1 MKKITLIAVILSA
14 VAYLSFTVVEK
25 ATWTYDKAHA
35 KVGFGVTH
43 MMISEVEGYFK
54 TADVTLT
61 TSKPD
66 FTDAVVEVTVDAS
79 SIFTDNDKRDEHL
92 RSGDFFDVQ
101 KYPTVTFKSF
111 YFKRTK
117 AANTYYVKGNL
128 TMHGVTKAVGLT
140 AVAKTGVNP
149 YSKKDIAVSRF
160 PVLLSVLTSELVEA
174 PLQQLLAMKLSS
186 TVTLNSQRINIPKRN
201 RIQLHGPDCGICFGS
216 WSFHY

>member
-1 MKKITLIAVILSA
+1 MKKITFIAVILSA
-14 VAYLSFTVVEK
+14 VGILSFTVVEK

-61 TSKPD
+61 TSKAD

-101 KYPTVTFKSF
+101 KYPNITFKSF

-128 TMHGVTKAVGLT
+128 TMHGVTKPVGLT

-149 YSKKDIAVSRF
+149 YSKKDIAGFKISGTVKRSDFGIGGSTPSAVVSDE
-160 PVLLSVLTSELVEA
+160 VI
-174 PLQQLLAMKLSS
+174 
-186 TVTLNSQRINIPKRN
+186 INCNAEFSKN
-201 RIQLHGPDCGICFGS
+201 
-216 WSFHY
+216 

>member
-1 MKKITLIAVILSA
+1 MKKITFIAVILSA

-25 ATWTYDKAHA
+25 ASWTYDKAHA

-101 KYPTVTFKSF
+101 KYPTITFKSF

-128 TMHGVTKAVGLT
+128 TMHGVTKPVGLT

-149 YSKKDIAVSRF
+149 YSKKDIAGFKISGTVKRSDFGIGGSTPSAVVSDE
-160 PVLLSVLTSELVEA
+160 VI
-174 PLQQLLAMKLSS
+174 
-186 TVTLNSQRINIPKRN
+186 INCNAEFSKN
-201 RIQLHGPDCGICFGS
+201 
-216 WSFHY
+216 

>member
-25 ATWTYDKAHA
+25 ASWTYDKAHA

-128 TMHGVTKAVGLT
+128 TMHGVTKPVGLT

-149 YSKKDIAVSRF
+149 YSKKEIAGFKISGTVKRSDFGIGGSTPSAVVSDE
-160 PVLLSVLTSELVEA
+160 VI
-174 PLQQLLAMKLSS
+174 
-186 TVTLNSQRINIPKRN
+186 INCNAEFSKN
-201 RIQLHGPDCGICFGS
+201 
-216 WSFHY
+216 

>member
-25 ATWTYDKAHA
+25 ASWTYDKAHA

-128 TMHGVTKAVGLT
+128 TMHGVTKPVGLT

-149 YSKKDIAVSRF
+149 YSKKEIAGFKITGTVKRSDFGIGGSTPSAVVSDE
-160 PVLLSVLTSELVEA
+160 VI
-174 PLQQLLAMKLSS
+174 
-186 TVTLNSQRINIPKRN
+186 INCNAEFSKN
-201 RIQLHGPDCGICFGS
+201 
-216 WSFHY
+216 

>member
-25 ATWTYDKAHA
+25 ASWTYDKAHA

-54 TADVTLT
+54 TADVSLT

-128 TMHGVTKAVGLT
+128 TMHGVTKPVGLT

-149 YSKKDIAVSRF
+149 YSKKEIAGFKITGTVKRSDFGIGGSTPSAVVSDE
-160 PVLLSVLTSELVEA
+160 VI
-174 PLQQLLAMKLSS
+174 
-186 TVTLNSQRINIPKRN
+186 INCNAEFSKN
-201 RIQLHGPDCGICFGS
+201 
-216 WSFHY
+216 